1 MRYLIHHRDFQ
12 ILLIIDSPLVFFSN
26 QVFSMLSHRTYLLL
40 FSHLKEVENCF
51 ISATNEKPVA
61 DANCTT
67 ESGGIS
73 RDLSLCVSRD
83 NVHYVEPMKQCMVVI
98 CSVISAIFLFTMLFL
113 CHYAWIGG
121 KCADERK
128 NRQNSHQFWWNILDN
143 TFFKSIKF
151 SLGDE
156 DRNLETSEQN
166 RICHCFPPVHGDVFG
181 YPDSP
186 TTSSKDKGCSV
197 L

>member
-67 ESGGIS
+67 ESGGMS

-98 CSVISAIFLFTMLFL
+98 CSVISAISCSPCCF
-113 CHYAWIGG
+113 
-121 KCADERK
+121 CAIMPG
-128 NRQNSHQFWWNILDN
+128 S
-143 TFFKSIKF
+143 
-151 SLGDE
+151 
-156 DRNLETSEQN
+156 
-166 RICHCFPPVHGDVFG
+166 VA
-181 YPDSP
+181 
-186 TTSSKDKGCSV
+186 SV
-197 L
+197 LMRGKIGKTRTNFDEIY